1 MRIKEGRDFS
11 QRPESANTNDGH
23 GTVPSL
29 SHSVCQEACNG
40 CGTVITE
47 GWQFDVDRLYADLL
61 ETGETWADAQA
72 AADLLT
78 ETRKPLLAELATQ
91 AMEKSEAARERLAL
105 AAPTYYQHVVKM
117 VDAQHAANRAKV
129 RYVAVQTL
137 AEMLR
142 TKEST
147 RRAEM
152 NMVR

>member
-1 MRIKEGRDFS
+1 M
-11 QRPESANTNDGH
+11 
-23 GTVPSL
+23 
-29 SHSVCQEACNG
+29 
-40 CGTVITE
+40 ITE

-117 VDAQHAANRAKV
+117 VDAQHAANKAKV

-152 NMVR
+152 DMVR